1 MTTEE
6 ETNHTEIDATK
17 TEAFKQAFITMEE
30 AFPYAKKMYQPDVLQ
45 ASAKLME
52 EPEGMKFLY
61 QYAGRFDAAG
71 VFEGGPWAE
80 PAKLEPRLVSG
91 SLMATGMTA
100 IVEILSELRMVSI
113 AKGDHENET
122 VSKEMAKEFLDSVM
136 ALNVDILFP
145 EETEAARIEGKEKE
159 KNRAEKLFQFLADEL
174 SLTSISGTL
183 IEEIDELVAQ
193 RPIMVNRI
201 ASMIQDAQQL
211 LENPIDAQD
220 KKAIKR
226 YVQAI
231 SGPSKLCKEANEPC
245 DYRKR
250 LKEATEKELKEEA
263 RTFAKSMHATGLVC
277 DHHAILVRYLNREK
291 SELLAM
297 ALGLSKKGVA
307 NLEEHISTV
316 SDLIKVAIH
325 PPMRQS
331 VYGLALLL
339 ERGILS
345 TNPVIPGLRR
355 LIELDLQPEIRR
367 LLLSSINKDEG
378 ITANDILVSG
388 VISVLGQPLGIGQG
402 MNPTCQTARG
412 ISLWSLHA
420 PGYLL
425 ELIPR
430 AVRDGDIDI
439 MFEGQAIHSKNLR
452 EGLVDDL
459 HEELDPVSLVL
470 VPHLDRIYGELVR
483 RSEFRGEDVHKW
495 VNPAFYGN
503 WVNKGFSS
511 AIDAMTGSIA
521 DFSGFVRL
529 FYSTHHPEFNEGHEL
544 IYPNPVG
551 IFITN
556 TFGEMLGLH
565 AVSIQRI
572 AKDPDG
578 EYRIYFYNPNNDS
591 SQVWGQGITP
601 TVTGHGEIPGESSLP
616 FHEFAARLY
625 AFHYNP
631 YEQGDAYA
639 VEKEMV
645 QKVEQ
650 LARESWGEKYTWVDL

>member
-1 MTTEE
+1 
-6 ETNHTEIDATK
+6 
-17 TEAFKQAFITMEE
+17 MEE